1 MVAADTSGTDQG
13 QWRELHPNHHM
24 DLQRSRAASY
34 HDRELDGSQFD
45 FARDKL
51 CLQLLRLV
59 GYGNRPS
66 WRGHK
71 ADLSVLRRC
80 QHDHASLWHL
90 IGAHYHIWT
99 YGEDANGNQV
109 TVSDPRGVVATATY
123 DDLNRPTGV
132 AWDSSGVSGSA
143 VGFVPGAR
151 SVSYAWDNCT
161 NGVGKLCSRTDHS
174 GTAAYSYD
182 AWGRLTG
189 QSFVPT
195 GQTAAITT
203 GYGYDAYGRR
213 QSVVYPSGKA
223 LTYSYGTNGRISG
236 MSWAGASVID
246 GMTAQPMGG
255 PVTGWNWS
263 AVGIPSAKAHVGL
276 NYDLDGRLSHVSDV
290 DDIDLIH
297 DLDDKLTGTSYL
309 TQTDKNQV
317 YGYDARHELT
327 SADNALWGGAVTY
340 AYDAAGNRTNKTWN
354 TDQVQQGYDS
364 TNNRLVSVTPVAN
377 GVPGTVQTRVF
388 DAMGNTVN
396 DGIGRTYGFD
406 ALGRMVSA
414 ASSGS
419 STVFTVGTD
428 GLRKRKVTTGL
439 DATDKIYAYDDQ
451 RRLIGVYVPDGL
463 GGFTVSEELVY
474 LGDEWKIAG
483 DVRGQVAGGSDG
495 VFYPVLTDQIGSP
508 RVVLDPSSGA
518 SRWEW
523 EAKEAFGYQAPN
535 ENPGSVG
542 VFKFDARFPGQWF
555 DTETGLF
562 QNGYRDYDPRTG
574 RYVQSDPIGL
584 GGGWNTYAYVGG
596 QVTGAMDVNG
606 LSITAAPG
614 TDPFGELDM
623 ALSYL
628 LLFTPSEAP
637 MIREMI
643 NSKYV
648 YSVNMNWSG
657 TGDGGQMNFYD
668 SETRQT
674 TWAPTYG
681 LKYVDGCHVYY
692 RPAALSLLHEL
703 KHAYDYYKSARGYT
717 DRQNT
722 PNKIFDDNEEMAATL
737 VENNAAR
744 DIGAFQRYSHT
755 IGNGMSRVRM
765 INSYTTDLAK

>member
-1 MVAADTSGTDQG
+1 MVFVFYVVLAA
-13 QWRELHPNHHM
+13 N
-24 DLQRSRAASY
+24 AI
-34 HDRELDGSQFD
+34 
-45 FARDKL
+45 
-51 CLQLLRLV
+51 C
-59 GYGNRPS
+59 
-66 WRGHK
+66 
-71 ADLSVLRRC
+71 
-80 QHDHASLWHL
+80 
-90 IGAHYHIWT
+90 
-99 YGEDANGNQV
+99 
-109 TVSDPRGVVATATY
+109 SDPFLFGLLKATATY

-143 VGFVPGAR
+143 VGFVTGSR
-151 SVSYAWDNCT
+151 SVAYTWDSCS
-161 NGVGKLCSRTDHS
+161 NGMGKLCSRPDHS
-174 GTAAYSYD
+174 GTASYAYD

-195 GQTAAITT
+195 GQISALST

-213 QSVVYPSGKA
+213 ASVVYPSGKA
-223 LTYSYGTNGRISG
+223 LTFSYGSNGRISG
-236 MSWAGASVID
+236 MSWAGSAVID

-263 AVGIPSAKAHVGL
+263 ATGIPSTKAHVGL
-276 NYDLDGRLSHVSDV
+276 TYDLDGRLSHVTDV

-317 YGYDARHELT
+317 YGYDTRHELT
-327 SADNALWGGAVTY
+327 SADNALWGGAVSYT
-340 AYDAAGNRTNKTWN
+340 YDAAGNRTNKTWN
-354 TDQVQQGYDS
+354 TDQVQQGYGS
-364 TNNRLVSVTPVAN
+364 SNNRLVSVTPVAN

-388 DAMGNTVN
+388 DAMGNTVD

-406 ALGRMVSA
+406 ALGRMASA
-414 ASSGS
+414 SSSGS

-439 DATDKIYAYDDQ
+439 DATDKLYAYDDQ

-474 LGDEWKIAG
+474 LGSEWKIAG

-542 VFKFDARFPGQWF
+542 VFKFDARLPDQWF
-555 DTETGLF
+555 DPETGLF

-584 GGGWNTYAYVGG
+584 GGGWNSYAYAGG
-596 QVTGAMDVNG
+596 QVTGAVDPLG
-606 LSITAAPG
+606 LSRQDYTVTIPAIMRREVALMEREGRRRPG
-614 TDPFGELDM
+614 SGQENAWLNNVDYVIDGFNYFHKGNEYLVCIGQAERLLQTLVAVPAGHGKTLDNTWMFHEASDNMHHWIVGISTDRHDPVLRIDPW
-623 ALSYL
+623 LNSV
-628 LLFTPSEAP
+628 TPGVFD
-637 MIREMI
+637 
-643 NSKYV
+643 YD
-648 YSVNMNWSG
+648 YGWSG
-657 TGDGGQMNFYD
+657 VFHTSGSLSKEWIGDQ
-668 SETRQT
+668 Q
-674 TWAPTYG
+674 
-681 LKYVDGCHVYY
+681 K
-692 RPAALSLLHEL
+692 
-703 KHAYDYYKSARGYT
+703 AYSK
-717 DRQNT
+717 
-722 PNKIFDDNEEMAATL
+722 
-737 VENNAAR
+737 
-744 DIGAFQRYSHT
+744 
-755 IGNGMSRVRM
+755 
-765 INSYTTDLAK
+765 